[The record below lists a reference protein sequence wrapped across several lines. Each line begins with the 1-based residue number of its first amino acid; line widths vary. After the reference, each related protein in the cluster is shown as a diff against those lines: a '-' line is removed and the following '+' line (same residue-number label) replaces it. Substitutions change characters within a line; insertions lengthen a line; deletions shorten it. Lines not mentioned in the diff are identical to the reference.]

1 MATCARGR
9 RDRRA
14 PRLWLD
20 QRRVVDL
27 REWRGFLDDAP
38 GEAAADRGGALRPGR
53 TLNRPTLFKGADM
66 LVQPYLS
73 FDGRCEEAI
82 EFYRKALGAEVVML
96 ARFKEA
102 PEPQPGLP
110 EFFEEKFIHATLRI
124 GETMVMPP

>member
-9 RDRRA
+9 RDRRT
-14 PRLWLD
+14 PRLWVD

-27 REWRGFLDDAP
+27 RERRGFLDDAR

-66 LVQPYLS
+66 LVLW

-82 EFYRKALGAEVVML
+82 EFYRKALGAETTTLM
-96 ARFKEA
+96 RFKK
-102 PEPQPGLP
+102 G
-110 EFFEEKFIHATLRI
+110 
-124 GETMVMPP
+124 

>member
-20 QRRVVDL
+20 QRRGVDL
-27 REWRGFLDDAP
+27 R
-38 GEAAADRGGALRPGR
+38 AADRGGALRPGR

-82 EFYRKALGAEVVML
+82 EFYRKALGAETTML
-96 ARFKEA
+96 MRFKES
-102 PEPQPGLP
+102 PEPPPPGMVP
-110 EFFEEKFIHATLRI
+110 PGSENKIMHASLRI
-124 GETMVMPP
+124 GDTIVMASDGACQGNPGF